1 MYLNIENYKLNDMK
15 KIGMIALALVAA
27 TGVYAQK
34 GVEDGSRYGHGQDSI
49 NTLKNISIYSEYV
62 KTNNFKEA
70 YESGWKEVFHD
81 APLASVNTYTYGI
94 KILQNLYNDAKKAK
108 DEALMAQY
116 SQELFEVFDQRL
128 KYLDQL
134 NAMAKN
140 KVTEAEIYGQYGH
153 AYRIYNPKVS
163 ISRAYELLRKAV
175 DLGKGQT
182 QYYVLDDLMAVSSQR
197 YMNKKDNEEYRE
209 ALIQDYLDCA
219 SYIDEFIAMQ
229 ADEKI
234 LENASKVKENI
245 DGHFVKSGAADC
257 ESLQNIYGPKI
268 EDNKDNLEYLTKV
281 VRLMTIFDCKSSD
294 AYFKAAEYA
303 HAISPSVQTA
313 KSLGSLYYNLRE
325 DAEKALDFYN
335 QAIELDEDKLSRADT
350 YYKIASLYMLKEKYD
365 NSRAAVQKCISNNP
379 NKGDAYILLAQMY
392 AIKHDWS
399 SEPAL
404 NRCAYF
410 AVLDKLEQAKKVDSS
425 VAAKANELISSYKK
439 QCPQADDLFMLGYK
453 VGDQIEIKGWINET
467 TTIR

>member
-1 MYLNIENYKLNDMK
+1 MK
-15 KIGMIALALVAA
+15 KFGLIALALVTV

-49 NTLKNISIYSEYV
+49 NTLKNISIYTEFI
-62 KTNNFKEA
+62 KTNNYKEA

-94 KILQNLYNDAKKAK
+94 RILQNLYNEAKKEK
-108 DEALMAQY
+108 NTELMTQY
-116 SQELFEVFDQRL
+116 SNELFEVFEQRL

-153 AYRIYNPKVS
+153 AYRSYNPKVS
-163 ISRAYELLRKAV
+163 VSKAYELLRKAV
-175 DLGKGQT
+175 DLGKGTT
-182 QYYVLDDLMAVSSQR
+182 QYYVLDDLMAVSSTR
-197 YMNKKDNEEYRE
+197 YSNKKDNEEYRE

-219 SYIDEFIAMQ
+219 SYIDEFIAVQ
-229 ADEKI
+229 TDEKI
-234 LENASKVKENI
+234 IENATKVKENI

-281 VRLMTIFDCKSSD
+281 VRLMTIFECQSSD
-294 AYFKAAEYA
+294 AYFTAAEYA
-303 HAISPSVQTA
+303 HQISPSYNTA
-313 KSLGSLYYNLRE
+313 KALGKLYIKQRE
-325 DAEKALDFYN
+325 DYDKALEFYN
-335 QAIELDEDKLSRADT
+335 QAIELTDNKSEAGDT
-350 YYKIASLYMLKEKYD
+350 YYQMASLYYTKSNYD
-365 NSRAAVQKCISNNP
+365 RSRAALQKCLANTP
-379 NKGDAYILLAQMY
+379 NKGDAYILMAMLYAQ
-392 AIKHDWS
+392 KTDWS
-399 SEPAL
+399 SEAAL

-410 AVLDKLEQAKKVDSS
+410 AVIDKLEQAKKVDSS
-425 VAAKANELISSYKK
+425 VVAKANDLISQYKK
-439 QCPQADDLFMLGYK
+439 QCPQPDDLFMLGYK

>member
-1 MYLNIENYKLNDMK
+1 MK
-15 KIGMIALALVAA
+15 KIGLIALALITA

-49 NTLKNISIYSEYV
+49 NTLRNISIYSEFY

-70 YESGWKEVFHD
+70 YESGWKEVFRD

-94 KILQNLYNDAKKAK
+94 KILQNLYNDAKKEK
-108 DEALMAQY
+108 NTELMAQY
-116 SQELFEVFDQRL
+116 SDELFQVFEQRL

-175 DLGKGQT
+175 DLGKGRT

-197 YMNKKDNEEYRE
+197 YTNKKENEEYRE

-219 SYIDEFIAMQ
+219 SYIDEFMALQ
-229 ADEKI
+229 TDDKI
-234 LENASKVKENI
+234 LEQAAKVKENI

-281 VRLMTIFDCKSSD
+281 VSLMSIFECQSSD
-294 AYFKAAEYA
+294 AYLSAAEYA
-303 HAISPSVQTA
+303 HKISPTA
-313 KSLGSLYYNLRE
+313 KTAKALGKLYIKQRE
-325 DAEKALDFYN
+325 DYDRAIEFYN
-335 QAIELDEDKLSRADT
+335 EAIELATDKNDAADT
-350 YYKIASLYMLKEKYD
+350 YYTMATIYFSKDNYD
-365 NSRAAVQKCISNNP
+365 RSRSCLQKCLSNNP
-379 NKGDAYILLAQMY
+379 NKGDAYILMAQLY
-392 AIKHDWS
+392 AVKHDWS

-410 AVLDKLEQAKKVDSS
+410 AVIDKLEQAKKVDSS
-425 VAAKANELISSYKK
+425 VAAKANELINSYKK
-439 QCPQADDLFMLGYK
+439 QTPQADDLFMLGYK

>member
-1 MYLNIENYKLNDMK
+1 MK

-49 NTLKNISIYSEYV
+49 NTLRNISIYSEFY

-70 YESGWKEVFHD
+70 YESGWKEVFRD
-81 APLASVNTYTYGI
+81 APLASVNTYNYGI
-94 KILQNLYNDAKKAK
+94 KILQNLYNDAKKSK

-116 SQELFEVFDQRL
+116 SDELFQVFEQRL

-140 KVTEAEIYGQYGH
+140 KVTDADIYGQYGH

-175 DLGKGQT
+175 DLGKGKT

-197 YMNKKDNEEYRE
+197 YMNKKDNDEYRE

-219 SYIDEFIAMQ
+219 SYIDEFLALQTDDKIIEQ
-229 ADEKI
+229 AT
-234 LENASKVKENI
+234 KVKENI

-281 VRLMTIFDCKSSD
+281 VNLMSIFDCKSSD
-294 AYFKAAEYA
+294 AYFSAAEYA
-303 HAISPSVQTA
+303 HQISPSAKTA
-313 KSLGSLYYNLRE
+313 KSLGYLYLKQR
-325 DAEKALDFYN
+325 DDTEKALEYYN
-335 QAIELDEDKLSRADT
+335 QAIELETEKSSIADI
-350 YYKIASLYMLKEKYD
+350 YYTMATLYFSKERYD
-365 NSRAAVQKCISNNP
+365 NSRSCLQKCLSNNP
-379 NKGDAYILLAQMY
+379 NKGDAYILMAQLY
-392 AIKHDWS
+392 AVKHDWS

-410 AVLDKLEQAKKVDSS
+410 AVIDKLEQAKKVDSS
-425 VAAKANELISSYKK
+425 VATKANDLINQYKK
-439 QCPQADDLFMLGYK
+439 QTPQAEDLFMLGYK
-453 VGDQIEIKGWINET
+453 VGDQVEIKGWINET